1 MIYIY
6 YINYIYKYY
15 TMTCAQNDIIIQKFQ
30 SEIEHKKKELLKKRS
45 YLQNL
50 VSGNEFLDEVI
61 DDYDKFYNIIIKQK
75 QEQHTSLANISE
87 YIDKIALNTNITN
100 SILNDSKY
108 DQRIILN
115 QMNIINKELDT
126 LSNI

>member
-1 MIYIY
+1 
-6 YINYIYKYY
+6 
-15 TMTCAQNDIIIQKFQ
+15 MTCAQNDIIIQKFQ